1 MIYRR
6 KMFPFRYVIVNILK
20 KIINSNNNKSV
31 RYYKPADA
39 TPRKPITETA
49 QEHKECQCSSTT
61 QL

>member
-1 MIYRR
+1 
-6 KMFPFRYVIVNILK
+6 MFPFRYVIVNILK